1 MMDVVQIAIHTTR
14 LFFRLDTS
22 TRRLP
27 MIDRQSIRTRPPG
40 WPIMYQTWAKLL
52 FMHWP
57 IAADRL
63 RPLIPSRLTI
73 DTYDGIAWIGMTPF
87 TMGGIR
93 PVLFPPLPG
102 LSQSHELNLR
112 TYVHLDV
119 IPGVWFLSLDA
130 SNAFAVRG
138 ARLGFHLPYF
148 RARQHLREHN
158 QLIHFTSTRK
168 HAGSPSAAFTA
179 TWSIGNPLPPLAPDS
194 LDFFLI
200 ERYCLYTAHDGQL
213 YRARIFHPPW
223 PLREAALVAHA
234 STMLEPHG
242 LPAPGEG
249 PLLHSQAAP
258 LTVGVWR
265 LKKV

>member
-112 TYVHLDV
+112 T
-119 IPGVWFLSLDA
+119 
-130 SNAFAVRG
+130 
-138 ARLGFHLPYF
+138 
-148 RARQHLREHN
+148 
-158 QLIHFTSTRK
+158 
-168 HAGSPSAAFTA
+168 
-179 TWSIGNPLPPLAPDS
+179 
-194 LDFFLI
+194 
-200 ERYCLYTAHDGQL
+200 
-213 YRARIFHPPW
+213 
-223 PLREAALVAHA
+223 
-234 STMLEPHG
+234 
-242 LPAPGEG
+242 
-249 PLLHSQAAP
+249 
-258 LTVGVWR
+258 
-265 LKKV
+265 